1 MHSVSQLG
9 HKINHSNGFFISGY
23 KIETPKLE
31 FGETKNGD
39 YILKPEYHKLTSDYT
54 GAGKSH
60 NDYLLKTSEFAHGGN
75 GGVIKPSSEYPGLTK
90 TGEGYN
96 NEHEAAGYNEKYFH
110 NKQF

>member
-1 MHSVSQLG
+1 MT
-9 HKINHSNGFFISGY
+9 GY

-39 YILKPEYHKLTSDYT
+39 YILKPEYHKLSSDYT

-60 NDYLLKTSEFAHGGN
+60 NDYLLKTSDFAHSN

-90 TGEGYN
+90 PGEGYN
-96 NEHEAAGYNEKYFH
+96 NEHDPAGTATGYNDKQYFH
-110 NKQF
+110 KGPF